1 MRRLIS
7 LLAAGLV
14 LAACGETE
22 RPSTEP
28 RVSLKLDVPSDGGAV
43 RAETVA
49 VRGTVTPADA
59 AVRVGGRDAE
69 VNGGEFSAEVALIPG
84 GNVIDIT
91 ATAPGRRPATDA
103 VRVERD
109 IRVKVPRLVGMESD
123 AALAAL
129 RKRDLKE
136 RVIEGGSW
144 LDRVLGGSMEVCAT
158 APPAGTLVDP
168 ESTVT
173 LQTEP
178 GGC

>member
-1 MRRLIS
+1 MRRLIC

-14 LAACGETE
+14 LAACGEAE
-22 RPSTEP
+22 RPASEP
-28 RVSLKLDVPSDGGAV
+28 RVSLKLDVPSDGGSV

-49 VRGTVTPADA
+49 VRGRVTPADA

-69 VNGGEFSAEVALIPG
+69 VNGGEFSAEVPLIPG

-109 IRVKVPRLVGMESD
+109 IRVKVPSLLGVASD
-123 AALAAL
+123 DAVAAL
-129 RKRDLKE
+129 RKLDLKE
-136 RVIEGGSW
+136 RVNEGGSW
-144 LDRVLGGSMEVCAT
+144 LDRVLGGAMEVCAT
-158 APPAGTLVDP
+158 TPPAGTLVDP

-173 LQTEP
+173 LETAP
-178 GGC
+178 RGC